1 MVIPILIFA
10 SALLAQETESND
22 LYLEGRAALID
33 EQYERALELFS
44 QVVSRFPTSEKADD
58 AQFNI
63 GFACEH
69 LGRDQEALAAYNAVI
84 ERWPD
89 SVRVESARAHR
100 AELAP
105 ALSSAGRDAIL
116 DEVFSGSSWELKR
129 DTAFALAREGNL
141 SAADVLEETMER
153 ESSSRQLEI
162 LRILKPR
169 VSDQAARRVVLRGID
184 PGRSTGVQLR
194 ALQALE
200 PVAFEE
206 DVARAIEVLLS
217 SGAST
222 SVSLEAV
229 RALGAH
235 LDRSNVRRAASRA
248 FETGEATAVQILA
261 CSTFASHLLSDELRP
276 SVARL
281 FRESNATASQL
292 QCLRGLSPRADDL
305 AVAEILEE
313 AVASSTTA
321 TAVKLEA
328 VSIAAASGL
337 PEVRA
342 AARAGLRPGNATS
355 VQLGAVKTLASGKD
369 EESAAQALE
378 TLFGATGVATS
389 VLLAGLDSLSSH
401 LGTNAGPRAL
411 ARALTTNAATS
422 VELRAVEIGAP
433 LVSNAEIRGALI
445 RCLASGHAT
454 SVALAALKALD
465 GRVSSDREV
474 KDAFTRVLENDEMSS
489 AARVRAGA
497 SLLPAADAALSGRI
511 ADAMEE
517 VVAKARRHGGNHE
530 VVERALSVLESIDP
544 ERAERLRAR
553 GSGKARGGASALA
566 PTLYPS
572 PTL

>member
-1 MVIPILIFA
+1 MFIPFLFL
-10 SALLAQETESND
+10 ALLTQETESNK
-22 LYLEGRAALID
+22 LYLKGKAELID
-33 EQYERALELFS
+33 DRFERAIELFS
-44 QVVSRFPTSEKADD
+44 EVVSRFPASEEADD
-58 AQFNI
+58 AQFYI
-63 GFACEH
+63 GIAWEH
-69 LGRDQEALAAYNAVI
+69 LGRDREALAAYNAVI
-84 ERWPD
+84 KRWPE
-89 SVRVESARAHR
+89 SVRVESARDHR

-105 ALSSAGRDAIL
+105 ALAPAGRNAIL
-116 DEVFSGSSWELKR
+116 DDIFSGSSWELKR

-169 VSDQAARRVVLRGID
+169 VSDEAARRVVLRGLD

-235 LDRSNVRRAASRA
+235 LDRPNVRRAASRA
-248 FETGEATAVQILA
+248 LDTGEATAVQILA
-261 CSTFASHLLSDELRP
+261 CSTFAPYLLREELRP

-292 QCLRGLSPRADDL
+292 QCLRSLSPRADDL
-305 AVAEILEE
+305 AVAELLEE
-313 AVASSTTA
+313 AVGSPTTA

-328 VSIAAASGL
+328 VSIAARSAL

-342 AARAGLRPGNATS
+342 AARAGLRSGNATS

-369 EESAAQALE
+369 DESAAQALE
-378 TLFGATGVATS
+378 RLFGGSGVATS
-389 VLLAGLDSLSSH
+389 VLLAGLDSLSRH
-401 LGTNAGPRAL
+401 LSTNAGPRAL
-411 ARALTTNAATS
+411 AGALTSNASTS
-422 VELRAVEIGAP
+422 VELRAIEIGAP
-433 LVSNAEIRGALI
+433 LVSNPEVRGAVV
-445 RCLASGHAT
+445 RCLTSGHST
-454 SVALAALKALD
+454 SVVLAALKALD
-465 GRVSSDREV
+465 GRVASDREV
-474 KDAFTRVLENDEMSS
+474 KDAFTRVLENEQISS

-497 SLLPAADAALSGRI
+497 SLLPAADAALTARI

-517 VVAKARRHGGNHE
+517 VVAKARRHGGNRE
-530 VVERALSVLESIDP
+530 VVERALSVLERIDR

-553 GSGKARGGASALA
+553 GDGRARGSASALM
-566 PTLYPS
+566 PGLYPS
-572 PTL
+572 PAL